1 MKREFDLKQT
11 KKKNKTRVFAFVLK
25 ALAKETKVK
34 H

>member
-1 MKREFDLKQT
+1 MKRESDLKQT
-11 KKKNKTRVFAFVLK
+11 NKKKTRVFAFVLK